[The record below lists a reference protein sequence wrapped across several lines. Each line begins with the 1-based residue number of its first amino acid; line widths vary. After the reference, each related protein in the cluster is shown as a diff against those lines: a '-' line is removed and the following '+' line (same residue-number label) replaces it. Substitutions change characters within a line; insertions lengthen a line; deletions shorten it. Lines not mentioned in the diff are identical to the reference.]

1 MKKFPSWSLVC
12 LAALSAALAGC
23 ASEPAASKTAAE
35 PAVSCTG
42 VAPAT
47 GTMLRRKEDC
57 AAEKGRSPM
66 TEAEMQELRQRNG
79 ALNPRGGAGNAQ

>member
-1 MKKFPSWSLVC
+1 MKKFLIGSLPGMAIV
-12 LAALSAALAGC
+12 AASLAGC
-23 ASEPAASKTAAE
+23 AAEPAATKAAAE

-42 VAPAT
+42 VAPTT

-57 AAEKGRSPM
+57 VAEKGRAPL
-66 TEAEMQELRQRNG
+66 TELEIQELRQRNG